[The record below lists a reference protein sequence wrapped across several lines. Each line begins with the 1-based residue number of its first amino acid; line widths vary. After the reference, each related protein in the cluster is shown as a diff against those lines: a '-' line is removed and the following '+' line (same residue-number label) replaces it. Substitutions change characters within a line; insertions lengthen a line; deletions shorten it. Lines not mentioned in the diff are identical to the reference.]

1 MGAARS
7 HVISEWRCHTQQN
20 KYLYLV
26 DDRQYSSVLLHRP
39 EMRNMEVA
47 DPDAPNRTLFNHCL
61 QTLPCRSTSIGSVE
75 SSSVLARM
83 MYQYRIQV
91 IQSEPCQ
98 RASRPLFHFNHA
110 ARISFEAGR
119 DLGRDVNLLTGYRG
133 RSNRFADSFLVHIYW
148 SSVDPAIACRQF
160 TLHVLDALRTF
171 HLVGTEYNTYV
182 TGDRAGEHNF
192 SDVATTQPKAPR
204 RTSSP
209 SELSPIGYWDARV
222 PEEVRASHQRQ
233 ITPL

>member
-1 MGAARS
+1 
-7 HVISEWRCHTQQN
+7 
-20 KYLYLV
+20 
-26 DDRQYSSVLLHRP
+26 
-39 EMRNMEVA
+39 MEVA

-119 DLGRDVNLLTGYRG
+119 DLVRDVNLLTGYRG

-160 TLHVLDALRTF
+160 TLEELIVDHAEDYYCATGEFIQIEDFGGVVLIF
-171 HLVGTEYNTYV
+171 
-182 TGDRAGEHNF
+182 AGF
-192 SDVATTQPKAPR
+192 STVLQSRHMPVNCRELPETIYAIFCQR
-204 RTSSP
+204 R
-209 SELSPIGYWDARV
+209 IYYCFF
-222 PEEVRASHQRQ
+222 Q
-233 ITPL
+233 